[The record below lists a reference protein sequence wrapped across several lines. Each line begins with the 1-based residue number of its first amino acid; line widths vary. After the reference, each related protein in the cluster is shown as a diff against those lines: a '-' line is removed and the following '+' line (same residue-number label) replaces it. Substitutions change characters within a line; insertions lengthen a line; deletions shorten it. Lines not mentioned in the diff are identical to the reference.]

1 MFLCREIAGSFLRRI
16 NCRRRVQ
23 KNVTQIHEKFLSWT
37 NSNFKLGRKIM
48 GNRCM
53 YFKPHHPVIT
63 TNPAHHPVITS
74 NPAHHP
80 VITSN
85 LAHHP
90 AITSNPTHHP
100 AITSNPTHHPA
111 ITSTPA
117 HHPVITSNLT
127 MEKVHSDSTQ
137 SKLHLQGLLTSDSS
151 PWLNSFSRFS
161 AA

>member
-16 NCRRRVQ
+16 NCRRRVR
-23 KNVTQIHEKFLSWT
+23 KNVTQIHEKFLSWK
-37 NSNFKLGRKIM
+37 NSNFKLGRKIT

-53 YFKPHHPVIT
+53 YFKPRPPPGDHFKPRPPPNDHLNPAHNPVIT
-63 TNPAHHPVITS
+63 SNPAHHPVITS

-85 LAHHP
+85 
-90 AITSNPTHHP
+90 PTHHP
-100 AITSNPTHHPA
+100 M
-111 ITSTPA
+111 
-117 HHPVITSNLT
+117 ITSNLT
-127 MEKVHSDSTQ
+127 MEKAHSDSTQ

-151 PWLNSFSRFS
+151 PWLNNFSRFS